1 MRPKQRWGSKHV
13 ALTLVPPP
21 SGLVVGRLQNP
32 KPGFFLVLRSSH
44 LVNGLAVR
52 QCSYFL
58 MLLAVERLT
67 NQRFFLDFETRI
79 SGDLWS
85 NKLLPSSLL
94 LPSCFRPVRNHRDCQ
109 YEGEGKRGGG
119 YLRGKMTF
127 VWQGSCHDPCLA
139 PRRGLA
145 WLAKPLGWVGS
156 PWTPHVGLSQG
167 ALVLVFPCT
176 WAKEINQT
184 QTFYLCP
191 WPVIL

>member
-1 MRPKQRWGSKHV
+1 MGFKTKHV
-13 ALTLVPPP
+13 VLTLVPPP

-32 KPGFFLVLRSSH
+32 KHGFFLVLRSSS

-52 QCSYFL
+52 QCSFF

-94 LPSCFRPVRNHRDCQ
+94 LPSCFRLKSNHRDCQ

-119 YLRGKMTF
+119 YLRGKMK
-127 VWQGSCHDPCLA
+127 VVA
-139 PRRGLA
+139 RI
-145 WLAKPLGWVGS
+145 
-156 PWTPHVGLSQG
+156 LS
-167 ALVLVFPCT
+167 
-176 WAKEINQT
+176 
-184 QTFYLCP
+184 
-191 WPVIL
+191 